1 LVRDDRS
8 DPIGLLIDV
17 FKKFF
22 ADHAYLF
29 LDAPQQI
36 GGEQNLEYY
45 ALYQQY
51 LKLYETVLSDYIE
64 SLDVSVTDFYKELQQ
79 VRDDP
84 EIKDKKLLHFVN
96 YLVASTDYESFYK
109 IMGRAAKKARAEAD
123 AGAPDRAESKSESKE
138 DEGRK
143 AEGKGGDDD
152 GDSKYSHK

>member
-1 LVRDDRS
+1 M
-8 DPIGLLIDV
+8 

-22 ADHAYLF
+22 DDHAYLF

-45 ALYQQY
+45 SLYQQY
-51 LKLYETVLSDYIE
+51 LQMYENVLSDYIE
-64 SLDVSVTDFYKELQQ
+64 SLDVSVTEFYKELQQ

-84 EIKDKKLLHFVN
+84 EVKDKKLVHFVN

-109 IMGRAAKKARAEAD
+109 IMGRAAKRARQEAD
-123 AGAPDRAESKSESKE
+123 ALGKAESKTGDESKS

-152 GDSKYSHK
+152 DRDSKYSHK